1 MTEHTVDV
9 RPLRKPDKHPAVF
22 TAFDAL
28 PVGDAVILINSHDP
42 RHLREEFARERPR
55 GFEWTYLESGPQAWR
70 IQITKLVGT
79 PLPRV
84 LGDFTALDAAP
95 DAAGAIWKL
104 QMNDRDLDSNI
115 IQLPPYG
122 NIEPHIGPDLDVLV
136 VVLEGSGAL
145 TTELDDFDLTG
156 GQLVWLPRA
165 SHRSITAGPR
175 GLRYLTVHRRRRALV
190 IGAVT
195 T

>member
-1 MTEHTVDV
+1 MTGHTVDV
-9 RPLRKPDKHPAVF
+9 RPLRKPDKHPAAF
-22 TAFDAL
+22 DAFDAL
-28 PVGDAVILINSHDP
+28 PVGDAVILINGHDP

-55 GFEWTYLESGPQAWR
+55 GFEWTYLEDGPQIWR

-84 LGDFTALDAAP
+84 LGDVTALHAAP

-104 QMNDRDLDSNI
+104 QMSERDLDSNI

-122 NIEPHIGPDLDVLV
+122 NIEPHAGPDLDVLV

-165 SHRSITAGPR
+165 SRRSITAGPA